1 MNPKT
6 DNDNNDLNL
15 QITRYLVGE
24 ACPQEIEN
32 LFHWIE
38 KSDENRRYF
47 LRQQDIWSTLNPHF
61 DINEIDME
69 KSEHRLLLKT
79 GIKGNGIFGAFRKF
93 VRYCSRFA
101 AIAFLPVLAVALYFF
116 IQSKDAGSHL
126 VSMKATYGCISK
138 ASLPDGTLVWLNS
151 NSTLEYP
158 AEFKDDTREVIL
170 NGEAYFDV
178 HADKSHP
185 FNVSTPYFSVTATG
199 TQFNVNA
206 YDPDAS
212 VTLVEGKV
220 EVGTPAE
227 RISLNPGEHLA
238 LCDGKATVSTQVD
251 SEKYCGWREGVIVFD
266 DERLEDICSR
276 LHQIYGVEFEI
287 SPELT
292 DRTFHMVLRGENI
305 REILHFF
312 ELTAPVKCVLEEG
325 TSSSDSVRIAQ
336 KIFIRP
342 NK

>member
-1 MNPKT
+1 MNPET
-6 DNDNNDLNL
+6 DKHNNDLNL

-24 ACPQEIEN
+24 ATPQEIED

-38 KSDENRRYF
+38 QSDENRRYF
-47 LRQQDIWSTLNPHF
+47 LRQQDIWSAMNPLF

-69 KSEHRLLLKT
+69 KSERRLLLKT
-79 GIKGNGIFGAFRKF
+79 GIKSNGISLVLRKF
-93 VRYCSRFA
+93 ARLCSRIA

-116 IQSKDAGSHL
+116 IQSRNARSHML
-126 VSMKATYGCISK
+126 SMKATYGCISK

-151 NSTLEYP
+151 NTTLEYP

-206 YDPDAS
+206 YDPNAS

-238 LCDGKATVSTQVD
+238 LRDGKTMVSTQMD
-251 SEKYCGWREGVIVFD
+251 SEKYCGWRDGVIVFD

-276 LHQIYGVEFEI
+276 LHQIYGVEFEV
-287 SPELT
+287 SPELA
-292 DRTFHMVLRGENI
+292 DRTFHMVLRGEDI
-305 REILHFF
+305 REILRFF
-312 ELTAPVKCVLEEG
+312 ELTAPVKCVFEEE